1 MTQLNE
7 ANFQEELQGSLT
19 DDPDFLRDILRAA
32 LQEFLESEF
41 SAFIGAAPSQ
51 RIESRVGYRCG
62 HYQRGLITRVGTL
75 DLNVPR
81 DRDGVFSTQLF
92 DRYQRNEKALVLAI
106 MESYVQ
112 GVSTRR
118 IKKITEALCGV
129 SFSKSQ
135 VSELAKG
142 LDEALAIW
150 RNRPL
155 QAHYSVLYVDG
166 MYSKVREERRVV
178 KQYALV
184 VLGICPDGTREV
196 LGTSIVHEEN
206 EAEYHDLFRDLK
218 RRGVRK
224 VDLIV
229 SDAHIGLKAAIVR
242 GFPGSAWQRCL
253 FHFIRNLIQKFPKR
267 HQQDIRMRVLL
278 ALQQHDQVSGE
289 KAILDIAVD
298 VARYSSDL
306 ADWLEQA
313 AAEITAHMEFPRKL
327 WKCIRSNNLL
337 ERFNKELRRRERV
350 VGIFPNQA
358 SALRLISALA
368 AEKDDE
374 WRSARRYLDP
384 ELLQKIQMRKAS

>member
-1 MTQLNE
+1 MTQINE
-7 ANFQEELQGSLT
+7 VNFREELQASLT
-19 DDPDFLRDILRAA
+19 SDPDFLRNILSAA

-41 SAFIGAAPSQ
+41 SAFIGAQPSQ
-51 RIESRVGYRCG
+51 RIESRTGYRCG
-62 HYQRGLITRVGTL
+62 HYSRSLVTRIGTI

-81 DRDGVFSTQLF
+81 DREGVFSTQLF

-118 IKKITEALCGV
+118 VKKITEALCGV
-129 SFSKSQ
+129 SFSRSQ

-142 LDEALAIW
+142 LDESLEIW

-155 QAHYSVLYVDG
+155 QSHYSVIYVDG

-178 KQYALV
+178 KQCALV

-196 LGTSIVHEEN
+196 LSTSIVHEEN
-206 EAEYHDLFRDLK
+206 EEEYHDLFRDLK

-229 SDAHIGLKAAIVR
+229 SDAHKGLKAAIAR
-242 GFPGSAWQRCL
+242 GFPASAWQRCL
-253 FHFIRNLIQKFPKR
+253 FHFIRNLVNKFPKR
-267 HQQDIRMRVLL
+267 HQQEIRARVLI
-278 ALQQHDQVSGE
+278 ALKQKDQILGE
-289 KAILDIAVD
+289 KAILEIAVD
-298 VARYSSDL
+298 VSEYSVDL
-306 ADWLEQA
+306 AEWLEA
-313 AAEITAHMEFPRKL
+313 AAPEITAHMEFPRKL
-327 WKCIRSNNLL
+327 WKRIRSNNLL
-337 ERFNKELRRRERV
+337 ERFNRELRRRERV
-350 VGIFPNQA
+350 VGIFPNKK

-384 ELLQKIQMRKAS
+384 ELLEKIQIRKAS